1 MLFGDVDGSAAQS
14 FAKISNRITALSEQ
28 MFAAADLDGV
38 SPRDAAFAM
47 ASTRLDEITRRFGN
61 G

>member
-1 MLFGDVDGSAAQS
+1 
-14 FAKISNRITALSEQ
+14 
-28 MFAAADLDGV
+28 MFTAADLDGV

-47 ASTRLDEITRRFGN
+47 ASARLDEITRRFGN